1 MIIEAL
7 KRTKGNMAKAAM
19 QLGLTERVM
28 GLRVKKFRIEY
39 RKYRP

>member
-7 KRTKGNMAKAAM
+7 KRTKGNMSKAARE
-19 QLGLTERVM
+19 LGLSERVM
-28 GLRVKKFRIEY
+28 GLRVKKFGIDF